1 MMIEI
6 FRKRI
11 DFLCMFENISQ
22 SDAFQTKVSQWPMA
36 FQEEK
41 LEIKNIPFKVK
52 YMKIQNNKQ
61 ENCLNAD
68 DLMNVMNIQSV
79 EYIFK

>member
-11 DFLCMFENISQ
+11 DFLCML
-22 SDAFQTKVSQWPMA
+22 
-36 FQEEK
+36 
-41 LEIKNIPFKVK
+41 LEIINIPFKVR

>member
-1 MMIEI
+1 
-6 FRKRI
+6 
-11 DFLCMFENISQ
+11 
-22 SDAFQTKVSQWPMA
+22 MA
-36 FQEEK
+36 FQKEK
-41 LEIKNIPFKVK
+41 LEIINIPFKVK

-68 DLMNVMNIQSV
+68 DLMNVMLKSV